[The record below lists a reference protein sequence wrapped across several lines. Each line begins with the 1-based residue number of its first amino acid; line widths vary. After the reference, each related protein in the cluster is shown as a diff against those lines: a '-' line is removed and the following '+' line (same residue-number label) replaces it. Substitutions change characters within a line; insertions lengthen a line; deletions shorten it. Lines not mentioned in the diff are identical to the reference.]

1 MFDIIKRIF
10 LVLLANIVNASNHT
24 KCASLSNQKCGI
36 QSTLIDLH
44 PNKYSQELRYYP
56 FVVKLDPY
64 AGNFNTLNNLSNK
77 VCGANKTEDLNLR
90 CSVWLQE

>member
-1 MFDIIKRIF
+1 MLRTIQNVR
-10 LVLLANIVNASNHT
+10 
-24 KCASLSNQKCGI
+24 QKCGI

-56 FVVKLDPY
+56 FVVKLDTY

-77 VCGANKTEDLNLR
+77 VCDANKTEDLNLR